1 MKKIFALILMS
12 LAVCVNANAECYR
25 NYFKADELREQEAYY
40 ANIYSCSTGRFICWS
55 NSDRVRIE
63 CEDGIFH
70 GATIYFTRVRI
81 GLYKGDKLIELI
93 KNADGDIPEGDYN
106 HAYIDKSSCYVNG
119 EFTGGYNIGYK
130 IIHHLKYVG
139 SVRIIATKYSG
150 PSFDITIPMNPN
162 IKTYIPKEEPQE
174 PEPIVEEVSESTE
187 STDTVKTIMVELP
200 KIETP
205 SPNVVLASNTC
216 PIADNN
222 TPQTDEIWKSYENA
236 VRYIKYNDAS
246 YLERTYLKIE
256 SLLYANKREMRSLPK
271 DSNELKLKKQ
281 QIKVMKSKMEEI
293 DNKYFELTNK
303 YIYQG

>member
-1 MKKIFALILMS
+1 MS
-12 LAVCVNANAECYR
+12 LAVCVNANAEWYR

-40 ANIYSCSTGRFICWS
+40 ANIYSCSIGHFICWS
-55 NSDRVRIE
+55 NNTRIRIE
-63 CEDGIFH
+63 CERGIFYDDCF
-70 GATIYFTRVRI
+70 ARV
-81 GLYKGDKLIELI
+81 GFYKNGKLIDMEKYISI
-93 KNADGDIPEGDYN
+93 KQYAGDYDQV
-106 HAYIDKSSCYVNG
+106 YLDD
-119 EFTGGYNIGYK
+119 YNTTKICYK

-139 SVRIIATKYSG
+139 DVRIIAPKWSG
-150 PSFDITIPMNPN
+150 PDFDITIPMNPN

-174 PEPIVEEVSESTE
+174 IPEPIVEEVSEITE
-187 STDTVKTIMVELP
+187 STDTVKIVMVELP

-216 PIADNN
+216 PIAVNS

-246 YLERTYLKIE
+246 YLETTYFRIE
-256 SLLYANKREMRSLPK
+256 NLLYANKREMRSLPK

-281 QIKVMKSKMEEI
+281 QIKIMKSKMEEI